1 MSGKGTSIW
10 EIGSQKPNT
19 VFASNV
25 GFPEKMKLHNC
36 HIYAKDLGLSHAV
49 FLAVSSVF
57 VSYYE
62 TSLDQG

>member
-1 MSGKGTSIW
+1 MRNRVPKAKYSL
-10 EIGSQKPNT
+10 
-19 VFASNV
+19 ASNV